1 MVSIRVCI
9 SMYPGVPSATFRLPT
24 PKSCQPPHPH
34 AQMVLLRRLG
44 QALDDAEERQDV
56 GGLENS
62 GSLPSREERRGL
74 LDDLETSHCDSPHTW
89 MGRDVH
95 GGAAWHLSASSIG
108 YVETWRPIKTMK
120 MPQVPGGVSLNSLS
134 SACPTKEPADRFG
147 VLSILLHHAAPAP
160 PPRLWGAPGGENRFP
175 PRRSV

>member
-74 LDDLETSHCDSPHTW
+74 LDGLSTSSLRPSTLKHPIVTPPTRGWGATCMAVPHGTSQQARLD
-89 MGRDVH
+89 M
-95 GGAAWHLSASSIG
+95 
-108 YVETWRPIKTMK
+108 WRP
-120 MPQVPGGVSLNSLS
+120 G
-134 SACPTKEPADRFG
+134 DR
-147 VLSILLHHAAPAP
+147 S
-160 PPRLWGAPGGENRFP
+160 RL
-175 PRRSV
+175 